1 MNAAAPPSPYVR
13 IGGEPVVR
21 ALANRFYDL
30 VEQDAAYAELRA
42 IHAADMTAV
51 RHGLTRFLC
60 GWLGGPRDWFERG
73 PCIMSL
79 HRAFPITPMLAD
91 QWATAMAC
99 AIAGME
105 DIDPAIGDAMAQ
117 ALGHMARG
125 MINFGLTTGSPAAA

>member
-1 MNAAAPPSPYVR
+1 MNAAAPPSPYAR

-30 VEQDAAYAELRA
+30 IEQDPSYAGLRA
-42 IHAADMTAV
+42 IHAADLGPV
-51 RHGLTRFLC
+51 RHGLTRFLS

-79 HRAFPITPMLAD
+79 HRAFPITPALAD

-99 AIAGME
+99 AIAGDDML
-105 DIDPAIGDAMAQ
+105 DPRIGDAMAE

-125 MINFGLTTGSPAAA
+125 MINFGLQTGDSAAA